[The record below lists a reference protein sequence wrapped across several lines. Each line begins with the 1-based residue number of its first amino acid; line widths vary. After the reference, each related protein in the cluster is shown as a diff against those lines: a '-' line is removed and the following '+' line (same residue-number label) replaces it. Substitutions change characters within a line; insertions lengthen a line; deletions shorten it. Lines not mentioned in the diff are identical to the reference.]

1 MDKRA
6 PVIGNTADR
15 IHRNPDMFRDVW
27 LKNDLSNHRNLLR
40 SYSEGIPSWK
50 QNESHMLFRRSLSK
64 IESYSNVDPYELN
77 KPDSITNSST
87 LPGMRMP
94 RISLSNNKDYAQRD
108 LILDGGQD
116 HYSQSDLALHNN
128 DGYDYH
134 NNKSK
139 TPFQGFNDVESFA
152 DNDDVFVS
160 ESRVGKHGVS
170 RSLSYDIDDRENFM
184 DELKRKTSSLRS
196 T

>member
-1 MDKRA
+1 
-6 PVIGNTADR
+6 
-15 IHRNPDMFRDVW
+15 
-27 LKNDLSNHRNLLR
+27 
-40 SYSEGIPSWK
+40 
-50 QNESHMLFRRSLSK
+50 MLFRRSLSK

-116 HYSQSDLALHNN
+116 PYNQSESALHNN

-134 NNKSK
+134 NNKSQ

-152 DNDDVFVS
+152 DNDDVFLS